1 MKNTIE
7 ITAKDNSAWFRN
19 WFDSSFYHQ
28 LYGHRDE
35 KEAAAFINELL
46 IELNTKPNAN
56 ILDLGC
62 GAGRHAKYLAS
73 KDFMVTGLDLAASS
87 IRQAKKSE
95 AFNLRFSRHDMR
107 EPFGNNHFDYVFNF
121 FTSFGYFKE
130 ENENH
135 KVIRNIFNA
144 LKPGGTVVMDYI
156 NVAYSEER
164 LVAEEKK
171 EIDGIAYHISRW
183 SDSNHFFK
191 KIVIND
197 IQAEGEFEYVEQVA
211 KLNLDDFNC
220 MFIRNGLKLQ
230 KVFGDYNLNDY
241 DTEKSP
247 RLIVIAKKS

>member
-7 ITAKDNSAWFRN
+7 IATKDNSAWFKH

-35 KEAAAFINELL
+35 NEAAAFIDELL
-46 IELNTKPNAN
+46 AELNPEPNAN

-130 ENENH
+130 EKENY

-156 NVAYSEER
+156 NSAYSEKR
-164 LVAEEKK
+164 LVPEEEK
-171 EIDGIAYHISRW
+171 EIDGITYHISRW
-183 SDSNHFFK
+183 SDDNHFFK
-191 KIVIND
+191 KIIID
-197 IQAEGEFEYVEQVA
+197 ALQAKGGFEYIEQVA
-211 KLNLDDFNC
+211 KFKLHDFEN
-220 MFIRNGLKLQ
+220 MFHQNGLQLQ
-230 KVFGDYNLNDY
+230 KVYGDYNLNEY
-241 DTEKSP
+241 DNKTSP
-247 RLIVIAKKS
+247 RLILIAKKE